1 MESQFAIAICTYNP
15 DLRLLA
21 RLLNAL
27 LQIIKSDTEKVDVII
42 VDNNSSPPLNSYS
55 EVRDFLCEA
64 PNSQCIIETKQGLT
78 AARCTAIKA
87 TLASIV
93 VFFDD
98 DNEPAPDYLEI
109 LSQYFKKYPNV
120 GIWGPG
126 HIEVEYVDAVDLW
139 FLDNKEKFQQ
149 RRRPFAYICEPAN
162 WGQYYP
168 NGTGFAVRRKI
179 LNKYLEAV
187 ENGNLQS
194 NDRKGTQLSS
204 AGDVQIVW
212 EGMKLGFAAG
222 MIPILK
228 CNHLIPI
235 SKANFSY
242 MARLH
247 FCTSSAYMPALY
259 QSFPEKKEQDYNLPS
274 KLQIHKRLVKL
285 KIKQILRPKRKHEI
299 SFEIASYIGSLYGIV
314 KAIKSE
320 RTQEILNLAKSFKL
334 L

>member
-21 RLLNAL
+21 RLLDAL
-27 LQIIKSDTEKVDVII
+27 LPIIKSNKEKVDVII

-55 EVRDFLCEA
+55 EIQGFLCDV
-64 PNSQCIIETKQGLT
+64 PNSQCITEIKQGLT
-78 AARCTAIKA
+78 AARCAAIKA
-87 TLASIV
+87 TLAPIV

-98 DNEPAPDYLEI
+98 DNEPDPDYLEI
-109 LSQYFKKYPNV
+109 LSQYFEEYPNV

-126 HIEVEYVDAVDLW
+126 HIEVEYMDAIDSW
-139 FLDNKEKFQQ
+139 FLDNKEEFQQ

-162 WGQYYP
+162 WGPYYP

-179 LNKYLEAV
+179 LNEYLGAV
-187 ENGNLQS
+187 ENGKLQS
-194 NDRKGTQLSS
+194 SGRKGTQLSS
-204 AGDVQIVW
+204 ADDVQIVW

-247 FCTSSAYMPALY
+247 FGTSSAYMPALF
-259 QSFPEKKEQDYNLPS
+259 QSFPEKQEQNYNLPS
-274 KLQIHKRLVKL
+274 KLQIQKRLVKL

-299 SFEIASYIGSLYGIV
+299 SFEIASYIGGLYGIA

>member
-1 MESQFAIAICTYNP
+1 MESQFAIAVCTYNP

-27 LQIIKSDTEKVDVII
+27 LPIIKSNKEKVDVII

-55 EVRDFLCEA
+55 EIQDFLCEA
-64 PNSQCIIETKQGLT
+64 PNSQCITETKQGLT
-78 AARCTAIKA
+78 AARCAAIKA
-87 TLASIV
+87 TLAPIV

-109 LSQYFKKYPNV
+109 LSQYFEKYPNV

-126 HIEVEYVDAVDLW
+126 HIEVEYMDSVDPW
-139 FLDNKEKFQQ
+139 FLDNKQKFQQ
-149 RRRPFAYICEPAN
+149 RKQPFAYVCEPAS

-168 NGTGFAVRRKI
+168 NGTGFAVRREI
-179 LNKYLEAV
+179 FNKYLEGV
-187 ENGNLQS
+187 KNKRLQVTG
-194 NDRKGTQLSS
+194 RKGNQLSS
-204 AGDVQIVW
+204 GEDVQIVW
-212 EGMKLGFAAG
+212 EGIKLGFAAG
-222 MIPILK
+222 MIPSLR
-228 CNHLIPI
+228 CNHLIPA

-242 MARLH
+242 LARLH
-247 FCTSSAYMPALY
+247 FGTSSAYMPALF

-299 SFEIASYIGSLYGIV
+299 SFEIASYIGGLYGIA